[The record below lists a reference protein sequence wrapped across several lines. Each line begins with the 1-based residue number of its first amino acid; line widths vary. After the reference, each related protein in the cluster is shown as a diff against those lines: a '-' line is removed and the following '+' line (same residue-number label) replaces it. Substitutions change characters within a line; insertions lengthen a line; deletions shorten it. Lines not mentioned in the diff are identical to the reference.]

1 MSQRPGPA
9 QVNACAGRRGVG
21 TPGFHTHAQL
31 QQACHRPATGANERR
46 TADTGSGS
54 AHGVPGLK
62 KSDHTELPCTE
73 DRSGGGRQGRPTPRL
88 A

>member
-1 MSQRPGPA
+1 MQGGVEWAHRVSTPMPSCSRPA
-9 QVNACAGRRGVG
+9 
-21 TPGFHTHAQL
+21 TS
-31 QQACHRPATGANERR
+31 PATGANERR

-73 DRSGGGRQGRPTPRL
+73 DLS
-88 A
+88 AA